1 MAGKFLKYFYFFS
14 KLTTTLV
21 LFILIVF
28 LGYIFIK
35 AYQTNNDKG
44 YELIISDKINEL
56 SAVVKSNSDNLNFID
71 EKITNYETALNQ
83 ISQTL
88 NEKIVETELD
98 KLPDKF
104 NELLKENKKLHKE
117 LKSLN
122 YVIKDSKKM
131 LDNIDSSKKQ
141 KNTPS
146 NLIRLIELKYENG
159 FDTGEELLLLQKQII
174 DDSKNAYLEKLFVL
188 SDKKFIGIVNL
199 QNEFEKLMKDYL
211 NVHYLKNNNLF
222 FKYLSRFY
230 SIEPNTKSNFKN
242 NILENFSIA
251 KNKLYQ
257 KDIKSSLKYLLLI
270 EDSNIYFQKWIKEAE
285 NYVNFK
291 NNLRSLY
298 NS

>member
-1 MAGKFLKYFYFFS
+1 M
-14 KLTTTLV
+14 
-21 LFILIVF
+21 
-28 LGYIFIK
+28 
-35 AYQTNNDKG
+35 
-44 YELIISDKINEL
+44 
-56 SAVVKSNSDNLNFID
+56 
-71 EKITNYETALNQ
+71 
-83 ISQTL
+83 
-88 NEKIVETELD
+88 
-98 KLPDKF
+98 
-104 NELLKENKKLHKE
+104 LKENKKLHKE
-117 LKSLN
+117 IKNLN
-122 YVIKDSKKM
+122 YVIKDSKNM
-131 LDNIDSSKKQ
+131 LDNIDNSKKL

-159 FDTGEELLLLQKQII
+159 FDTREELLLLQKQII